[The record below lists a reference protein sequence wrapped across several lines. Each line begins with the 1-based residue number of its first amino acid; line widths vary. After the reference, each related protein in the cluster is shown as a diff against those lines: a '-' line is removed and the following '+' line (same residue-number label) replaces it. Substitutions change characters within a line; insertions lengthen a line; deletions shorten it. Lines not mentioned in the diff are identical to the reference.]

1 MKPANFS
8 RLMLGTVQF
17 GLNYGIAN
25 THGKPSFDTVKELL
39 KLAFDNGVTA
49 LDTAPSYGDS
59 EIVIGQALAELG
71 LTGRFRIVTKI
82 PGVPDSENPLSFIE
96 NSVTESMKRLKT
108 NFIDAVL
115 FHREQDVIHLP
126 VLNQLV
132 KKGAI
137 GGGGVS
143 LDSAAFAGKV
153 SEAGFL
159 QVPCNV
165 LDHRFDSLMGQ
176 PGKQVFIRSVYL
188 QGMLLMP
195 EDKIFPEFREYRRCL
210 ESLGLPLAELCMRYL
225 FSLPGNPSVLTGVDT
240 RDQLRENIRLANL
253 GPLPDDLFRK
263 VRQTVP
269 LLQEELVRP
278 SQWSKNRVSETKS

>member
-25 THGKPSFDTVKELL
+25 THGKPSFEMVKELL
-39 KLAFDNGVTA
+39 KLAFENGVTA

-59 EIVIGQALAELG
+59 EVVIGRALTELG
-71 LTGRFRIVTKI
+71 LAGRFRIVTKI
-82 PGVPDSENPLSFIE
+82 SGVPDSENPLSFIE
-96 NSVTESMKRLKT
+96 NSVMASMKRLKT

-115 FHREQDVIHLP
+115 FHREQDVVHLP
-126 VLNQLV
+126 ALNQLV

-143 LDSAAFAGKV
+143 LDSAAFASKV
-153 SEAGFL
+153 SETRFL

-176 PGKQVFIRSVYL
+176 SGRQVFIRSVYL

-210 ESLGLPLAELCMRYL
+210 ESFGLPLAELCMRYL
-225 FSLPGNPSVLTGVDT
+225 FSLPGNPSVLTGVDNSG
-240 RDQLRENIRLANL
+240 QLRENIRLANL

-269 LLQEELVRP
+269 LLPEELVRP
-278 SQWSKNRVSETKS
+278 CQWSKKAPS